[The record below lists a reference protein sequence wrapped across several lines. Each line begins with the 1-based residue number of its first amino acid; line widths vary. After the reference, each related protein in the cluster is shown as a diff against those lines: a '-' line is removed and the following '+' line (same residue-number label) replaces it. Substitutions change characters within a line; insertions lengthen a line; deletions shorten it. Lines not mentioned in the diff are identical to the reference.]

1 MNVTV
6 NLFNKSVM
14 GRFANHN
21 MLKSTQDKL
30 QRQADRDNK
39 IAFFEAQKA
48 NLKEMKTSDIED
60 IARKLEMFH
69 TYNDEIAAAKQEYN
83 SSQMF
88 HTMDEA
94 REKGE
99 KIAEEAKK
107 NKPKTEEEKKQ
118 EVQEK
123 LTEEAG
129 DGEADSGL
137 LSEVMDKIDEVID
150 NTQEENEVSDM
161 GVQITGVQNSTGV
174 TESSK
179 AQAKPTW
186 DGNKVY
192 KYIEDFN
199 DAAISYG
206 NRAANYYCTQTMADG
221 EMSVDDLKKQ
231 IGEMFSGYTMTD
243 REPTDVVNGKH
254 YLYID
259 NSQLKKMASDPE
271 YRAKVYGLMD
281 REYTCSQT
289 YTLQYSDGRNVTEHC
304 TGSFFSLSEKNGRY
318 AGADGIPYLGGC
330 ATDHPWSSSD
340 SHSQVRNQSFLYDNV
355 DPAKSAA
362 KNRKTAAASNNS
374 KKTLKKLQEKKQ
386 EAKRLEKKRADKR
399 AEKEEFEQR
408 LEDIRAARDE
418 RNSDIEE
425 VKGWQIDYRA

>member
-6 NLFNKSVM
+6 NLLNKSVM
-14 GRFANHN
+14 GRFANPN

-88 HTMDEA
+88 NTMDEA

-118 EVQEK
+118 ETKEK
-123 LTEEAG
+123 QTE
-129 DGEADSGL
+129 
-137 LSEVMDKIDEVID
+137 
-150 NTQEENEVSDM
+150 EENEVSDM
-161 GVQITGVQNSTGV
+161 GMQIIGVQNSTGV

-192 KYIEDFN
+192 KYLEDFN

-206 NRAANYYCTQTMADG
+206 NRAANYYRTQTMADG

-243 REPTDVVNGKH
+243 CEPTDVVNGKH

-340 SHSQVRNQSFLYDNV
+340 S
-355 DPAKSAA
+355 
-362 KNRKTAAASNNS
+362 TASNNS

-386 EAKRLEKKRADKR
+386 EAKRLEKKRADKK